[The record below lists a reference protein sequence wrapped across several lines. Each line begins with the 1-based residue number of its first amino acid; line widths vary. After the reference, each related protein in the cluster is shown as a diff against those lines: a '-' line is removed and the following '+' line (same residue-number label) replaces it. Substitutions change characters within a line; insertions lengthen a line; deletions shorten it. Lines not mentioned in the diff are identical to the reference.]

1 MKGRRWL
8 SVLGLL
14 LATGLSAQ
22 DYFNH
27 MDLGINVS
35 STGIGADI
43 TMPVGD
49 YVRLRTGFTYMPKF
63 TLDSNFGVDF
73 MGDVSAD
80 KLRRMK
86 DMMSYFTGEPMQD
99 NIDMQM
105 TPTWAQF
112 KFLVDIMP
120 FKNNKHWNVTLGF
133 YAGPAKIGEALND
146 PSGNTT
152 LVGVNMYN
160 SMYLK
165 ACKGEP
171 LFRYEDSHGTYHN
184 LDVNG
189 LESRLTEARMM
200 GAHMGYFPDGS
211 KAVMV
216 PNRYNQAEA
225 EMTVSKI
232 RPYIGVGYTTAL
244 SRDHRFNM
252 AVDAGVMFLGG
263 APHIYVDNVYRVNS
277 SDDYDMI
284 SWNQKIFDETGDL
297 SKAWIPQKSERID
310 LTRDVTNIPGK
321 VGDMVSTAKKF
332 KCWPVL
338 SITFSHRLF

>member
-1 MKGRRWL
+1 
-8 SVLGLL
+8 
-14 LATGLSAQ
+14 
-22 DYFNH
+22 
-27 MDLGINVS
+27 
-35 STGIGADI
+35 
-43 TMPVGD
+43 
-49 YVRLRTGFTYMPKF
+49 
-63 TLDSNFGVDF
+63 
-73 MGDVSAD
+73 
-80 KLRRMK
+80 
-86 DMMSYFTGEPMQD
+86 
-99 NIDMQM
+99 
-105 TPTWAQF
+105 
-112 KFLVDIMP
+112 
-120 FKNNKHWNVTLGF
+120 
-133 YAGPAKIGEALND
+133 
-146 PSGNTT
+146 
-152 LVGVNMYN
+152 
-160 SMYLK
+160 
-165 ACKGEP
+165 
-171 LFRYEDSHGTYHN
+171 
-184 LDVNG
+184 
-189 LESRLTEARMM
+189 MM

-244 SRDHRFNM
+244 SRDHRFKM

-263 APHIYVDNVYRVNS
+263 SPHIYVDNVYRVNS